1 MKILHIISDTVLGG
15 AQKVLIDLA
24 NSAVQ
29 DGNTV
34 AVAAMKGGYL
44 WEQLNPNV
52 KQYQLKYM
60 LKKINLRDF
69 LVLGELKKI
78 KKEFSPDII
87 HLHTT
92 KPGVLGRIIFRKNKN
107 HIVYTVHGFDVVRTE
122 HRKFLPVEKFFQR
135 FTGATVPVSKYDE
148 KNLISEKITKNLHT
162 IYNGIDENLI
172 KKAKNFPIQIKES
185 KIILTIAR
193 ISPQK
198 KFDMFLEVAKEFQ
211 NKDTAF
217 VWIGGATDKT
227 IEQIKEEYNVP
238 ENVYLLGDIP
248 NASNYINLC
257 DIFVLFSHFEGLPMS
272 IIEAMSQKKAIIA
285 SDVGGICEL
294 VDYSN
299 GALIHSKE
307 EAIQEI
313 TDLLLDSALLDKK
326 NNTSYEKYKKNFTLT
341 QMWKN
346 YNELYKTLLKN

>member
-24 NSAVQ
+24 NSASL
-29 DGNTV
+29 DKNEV
-34 AVAAMKGGYL
+34 AVAAMQGGYL
-44 WEQLNPNV
+44 WKQLNPNV

-60 LKKINLRDF
+60 LKKINLKDF

-78 KKEFSPDII
+78 RKEFKPDII

-92 KPGVLGRIIFRKNKN
+92 KPGVLGRLAFKKDKN

-122 HRKFLPVEKFFQR
+122 HRKFLIVEKFFQR

-148 KNLISEKITKNLHT
+148 KNLIKEKITKNIQT

-211 NKDTAF
+211 GKDTAF
-217 VWIGGATDKT
+217 IWIGGSTEKT
-227 IEQIKEEYNVP
+227 IEKIKEEYNVP
-238 ENVYLLGDIP
+238 QNVYLLGDVP
-248 NASNYINLC
+248 NASDYINLC
-257 DIFVLFSHFEGLPMS
+257 DIFVLFSNFEGLPMS

-294 VDYSN
+294 VDSSN
-299 GALIHSKE
+299 GALVHSNE
-307 EAIQEI
+307 EAIHEI
-313 TDLLLDSALLDKK
+313 SNLLSNMNLLNQK
-326 NNTSYEKYKKNFTLT
+326 NNASYEKYLKNFTLSE
-341 QMWKN
+341 MWKN
-346 YNELYKTLLKN
+346 YKKLYTSLLEN

>member
-24 NSAVQ
+24 NSASLE
-29 DGNTV
+29 GNEV
-34 AVAAMKGGYL
+34 AVAAMNSGYL

-60 LKKINLRDF
+60 LKKINLKDF
-69 LVLGELKKI
+69 LVLDELKKI
-78 KKEFSPDII
+78 KKEFKPDII

-92 KPGVLGRIIFRKNKN
+92 KPGVLGRIAFKKDKNN
-107 HIVYTVHGFDVVRTE
+107 IVYTVHGFDVVRTE
-122 HRKFLPVEKFFQR
+122 HRKFLPVEKFFQKY
-135 FTGATVPVSKYDE
+135 TGATVPVSKYDE
-148 KNLISEKITKNLHT
+148 KNLISEKITKNIHT

-193 ISPQK
+193 ISPPK
-198 KFDMFLEVAKEFQ
+198 KFDMFLDVAKEFQ

-227 IEQIKEEYNVP
+227 IEQIKEENNVP
-238 ENVYLLGDIP
+238 ENVYLLGDVP
-248 NASNYINLC
+248 NASDYINLC
-257 DIFVLFSHFEGLPMS
+257 DIFVLFSNFEGLPMS

-294 VDYSN
+294 VDSSN
-299 GALIHSKE
+299 GALIHSNE
-307 EAIQEI
+307 EAVKEI
-313 TDLLLDSALLDKK
+313 SNLLSDKNLLAQK
-326 NNTSYEKYKKNFTLT
+326 NVVSYEKYLKNFTLNE
-341 QMWKN
+341 MWKN
-346 YNELYKTLLKN
+346 YKKLYTSLLEN